1 MSEEG
6 LEVPEASH
14 GSGPLEQAVA
24 IFTAII
30 AAFGAVVGFEGSHL
44 MNEALL
50 KKNEAVLRKA
60 EATDEWNHYQATS
73 TKAHLA
79 ELAQQ
84 LVPPERATQFEEKLK
99 KYAAQREE
107 LKAKATDLDAAS
119 LRADEESE
127 NLARPHTRFAMAMIF
142 LQLAISIASV
152 TALTQRRWLFG
163 VALASAAGGI
173 AICVATL
180 LLRT

>member
-6 LEVPEASH
+6 LEIPEASH
-14 GSGPLEQAVA
+14 GAGRLEQAVA

-30 AAFGAVVGFEGSHL
+30 AAFGAVVGFEGGHL

-50 KKNEAVLRKA
+50 TKNEAVLRKA
-60 EATDEWNHYQATS
+60 EATDQWSYYQAAS
-73 TKAHLA
+73 TKMHLA

-84 LVPPERATQFEEKLK
+84 LVPPERAGQFDEKLK
-99 KYAAQREE
+99 KYATQRDE
-107 LKAKATDLDAAS
+107 LKTKATELDEAS
-119 LRADEESE
+119 RHADEESD

-142 LQLAISIASV
+142 LQLAISMASV

-163 VALASAAGGI
+163 VAIASAAGGI
-173 AICVATL
+173 ALCVATL
-180 LLRT
+180 LMGA